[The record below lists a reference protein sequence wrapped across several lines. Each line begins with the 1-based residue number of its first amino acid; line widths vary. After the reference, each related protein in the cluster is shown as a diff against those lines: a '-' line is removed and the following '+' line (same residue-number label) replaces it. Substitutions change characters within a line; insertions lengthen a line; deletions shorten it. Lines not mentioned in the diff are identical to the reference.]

1 MGTWEYGELL
11 SESVGVSN
19 DGAWVMKNSTS
30 WHDPTGDSRAVSGST
45 VTNLNA
51 LGAVGWELVGVTRN
65 HMEELFKIKVV
76 TTYHLKRP
84 TS

>member
-19 DGAWVMKNSTS
+19 DGDWVMKNSTS
-30 WHDPTGDSRAVSGST
+30 WHDPVGDARAVSGST

-65 HMEELFKIKVV
+65 HIEEQFKIKVV